1 MCCGSTRR
9 ISAGPQL
16 SRPAR
21 GGTEFTYIGRT
32 ALTVAGPSTG
42 MIYHFTTPGA
52 RVRVDSRDAVAL
64 RKIPVLRAV
73 G

>member
-1 MCCGSTRR
+1 MCCGAARR
-9 ISAGPQL
+9 VFAGQRL

-21 GGTEFTYIGRT
+21 GVTEFRYTGRT
-32 ALTVAGPSTG
+32 SLTVAGPSTG
-42 MIYHFTTPGA
+42 MVYRFTAPGA
-52 RVRVDSRDAVAL
+52 VVRVDARDAVAL

>member
-9 ISAGPQL
+9 ISAGPRL
-16 SRPAR
+16 SRPAP
-21 GGTEFTYIGRT
+21 GGTEFTYVGRT

-42 MIYHFTTPGA
+42 TVYHFTARGA
-52 RVRVDSRDAVAL
+52 RLRVDARDAVAL

>member
-1 MCCGSTRR
+1 MCCGNSRR
-9 ISAGPQL
+9 ISAGPRL

-21 GGTEFTYIGRT
+21 GDIMFAYVGRT

-42 MIYHFTTPGA
+42 RVYRFTATGA
-52 RVRVDSRDAVAL
+52 SLRVDARDAVAL
-64 RKIPVLRAV
+64 RKIPVLRAI

>member
-1 MCCGSTRR
+1 MCCGRTRR
-9 ISAGPQL
+9 ISAGPRL

-21 GGTEFTYIGRT
+21 GGTELTYVGRT

-42 MIYHFTTPGA
+42 MVYRFTAPGA
-52 RVRVDSRDAVAL
+52 RLRVDARDAVAL
-64 RKIPVLRAV
+64 GKIPVLRAA

>member
-9 ISAGPQL
+9 ISASPRL
-16 SRPAR
+16 SPPAR
-21 GGTEFTYIGRT
+21 GGTVLTYVGRT

-42 MIYHFTTPGA
+42 MVYRFTAPGA
-52 RVRVDSRDAVAL
+52 RLRVDARDAVSL
-64 RKIPVLRAV
+64 RKIPVLRAA